1 METACV
7 ESPFRRFDC
16 EEEQK
21 NIAITR
27 EVGGVE
33 GNLLVFIKDERLY
46 DMFVTDRTISV
57 KGVKGDC
64 AEKKGR
70 LPLSQ
75 KGVESTE
82 AEIDCLLI
90 GGEFLFYGAQDINN
104 TFPISLFR
112 CKC

>member
-7 ESPFRRFDC
+7 ENPFRRFDC

-46 DMFVTDRTISV
+46 DVFVTDRTISV
-57 KGVKGDC
+57 KGEGDC

-75 KGVESTE
+75 KGVESRE
-82 AEIDCLLI
+82 AEIDCLLL
-90 GGEFLFYGAQDINN
+90 GREFYFMELRI
-104 TFPISLFR
+104 
-112 CKC
+112 